1 MMSKRSEVLG
11 QFYGGLKN
19 LELQTKRR
27 MDLWGDL
34 KENEEQTLLLGEIEN
49 ELKQLENKENL
60 KADNN
65 TEFKEE
71 NQDTKENQPNDL
83 FSLPLPTQTTINGS
97 EEFVEEPVIETEE
110 KETPQNEPIQ
120 EKKERIF
127 KNFFFRIGF
136 DKSIAPTM
144 LFEEVRDASVIYH
157 LEKKLGDY
165 IFYVAC
171 FFFGTTALL
180 IILLIVLLPL
190 KQKEPY
196 LVQFSNNKE
205 NFALVQKA
213 DSTITANKALIRS
226 LVGAYVLNRE
236 SITHIEQHEKMRQ
249 NTIKEQSSN
258 EVWYEFEKLIAHYD
272 SIYTNPLLTR
282 KVKIANIYL
291 DKDLAYID
299 IEVSLYH
306 SGELES
312 LKRYKVV
319 MSFEFKKQEI
329 NFDSM
334 SLNPTG
340 FMVTGYDVTEIAI
353 LKDLDEKNKVKDDG
367 VKSRII
373 HTEKKDPHMSQYKD
387 VKEQ

>member
-1 MMSKRSEVLG
+1 MSKRSEVLE
-11 QFYGGLKN
+11 QFHGGLKN

-27 MDLWGDL
+27 MGLWGDL
-34 KENEEQTLLLGEIEN
+34 KENEEQTLFLEEIEN

-83 FSLPLPTQTTINGS
+83 FSLPLPTQTTINGIK
-97 EEFVEEPVIETEE
+97 EFVEEPVIETEK
-110 KETPQNEPIQ
+110 KETSQNEPIQ

-127 KNFFFRIGF
+127 KNFFSRIGF

-180 IILLIVLLPL
+180 IILLTILLPL

-334 SLNPTG
+334 SLNPIG
-340 FMVTGYDVTEIAI
+340 FIVTGYDVTEIAI

>member
-1 MMSKRSEVLG
+1 MSKRSEVLE
-11 QFYGGLKN
+11 QFHGGLKN

-34 KENEEQTLLLGEIEN
+34 KENEEQTLLLEEIEN
-49 ELKQLENKENL
+49 ELKQLENKDIGL
-60 KADNN
+60 
-65 TEFKEE
+65 KEE
-71 NQDTKENQPNDL
+71 NQDTKENYPNDL
-83 FSLPLPTQTTINGS
+83 FSLPLPIQTTTNEIK
-97 EEFVEEPVIETEE
+97 EFVEEPVIETEE
-110 KETPQNEPIQ
+110 KETPQNESIQ
-120 EKKERIF
+120 EEKERIF
-127 KNFFFRIGF
+127 KNFFSRIGF
-136 DKSIAPTM
+136 NKSIAPTM

-171 FFFGTTALL
+171 FFFGTTVLL
-180 IILLIVLLPL
+180 VILLIVLLPL

-236 SITHIEQHEKMRQ
+236 SITHIEQHEKIRQ

-258 EVWYEFEKLIAHYD
+258 EVWYEFEKLIAYHD
-272 SIYTNPLLTR
+272 SIYTNPLLIR

-299 IEVSLYH
+299 IEVGLYH

-340 FMVTGYDVTEIAI
+340 FIVTGYDVTEIAI
-353 LKDLDEKNKVKDDG
+353 LKDLDEKNKVKDDS

-387 VKEQ
+387 IKEQ

>member
-1 MMSKRSEVLG
+1 MSKRSEVLG

>member
-1 MMSKRSEVLG
+1 MSKRSEVLE
-11 QFYGGLKN
+11 QFHGGLKN

-65 TEFKEE
+65 TEFKGE

-83 FSLPLPTQTTINGS
+83 FSLPLPTQTTINGIK
-97 EEFVEEPVIETEE
+97 EFVEEPVIETEE
-110 KETPQNEPIQ
+110 KEMPQNEPIQ

-127 KNFFFRIGF
+127 KNFFYRIGF

-180 IILLIVLLPL
+180 IILLTVLLPL

-249 NTIKEQSSN
+249 STIKEQSSN

-282 KVKIANIYL
+282 KVTIANIYL

-340 FMVTGYDVTEIAI
+340 FIVTGYDVTEIAI

>member
-1 MMSKRSEVLG
+1 MSKRSEVLG

-71 NQDTKENQPNDL
+71 NQDTKESQPNDL

-180 IILLIVLLPL
+180 IILLTVLLPL

-196 LVQFSNNKE
+196 LVQFYNNKE

-340 FMVTGYDVTEIAI
+340 FIVTGYDVTEIAI

>member
-1 MMSKRSEVLG
+1 MSKRSEVLE
-11 QFYGGLKN
+11 QFHGGLKN

-83 FSLPLPTQTTINGS
+83 FSLPLPTQTTINGIK
-97 EEFVEEPVIETEE
+97 EFVEEPMIETEE
-110 KETPQNEPIQ
+110 KEIPQNEPIQ

-127 KNFFFRIGF
+127 KNFFSRIGF
-136 DKSIAPTM
+136 DKSIASTM

-180 IILLIVLLPL
+180 IILLTVLLPL

-340 FMVTGYDVTEIAI
+340 FIVTGYDVTEIAI

>member
-1 MMSKRSEVLG
+1 MSKRSEVLE
-11 QFYGGLKN
+11 QFHGGLKN

-27 MDLWGDL
+27 MGLWGDL

-71 NQDTKENQPNDL
+71 NQDTKESQPNDL
-83 FSLPLPTQTTINGS
+83 FSLPLPTQTTINGIK
-97 EEFVEEPVIETEE
+97 EFVEEPVIETEE
-110 KETPQNEPIQ
+110 KEIPQNEPIQ

-127 KNFFFRIGF
+127 KNFFSRIGF
-136 DKSIAPTM
+136 DKSIASTM

-171 FFFGTTALL
+171 FFCGTTALL

-190 KQKEPY
+190 KEKEPY

-291 DKDLAYID
+291 NKDLAYID

-340 FMVTGYDVTEIAI
+340 FIVTGYDVTEIAI
-353 LKDLDEKNKVKDDG
+353 LKDLDERNKVKDDG

>member
-1 MMSKRSEVLG
+1 MSKRSKALE
-11 QFYGGLKN
+11 QFHGDLKN

-34 KENEEQTLLLGEIEN
+34 KENEEQTLLLEEIEN
-49 ELKQLENKENL
+49 ELKQLENKKNL
-60 KADNN
+60 KAGNN
-65 TEFKEE
+65 TKEE
-71 NQDTKENQPNDL
+71 NQDTQENQPNDL
-83 FSLPLPTQTTINGS
+83 FSLPLPTQTIIS
-97 EEFVEEPVIETEE
+97 ETKEFVEEPMTETEE
-110 KETPQNEPIQ
+110 KETPQNETIQ

-127 KNFFFRIGF
+127 KNLFSRIGF

-180 IILLIVLLPL
+180 IILLIILLPL

-236 SITHIEQHEKMRQ
+236 SITHIKQHEKCVKTPLKSKVPMRYGM
-249 NTIKEQSSN
+249 NLKNSSLIMTAFTLIL
-258 EVWYEFEKLIAHYD
+258 YSQEK
-272 SIYTNPLLTR
+272 
-282 KVKIANIYL
+282 
-291 DKDLAYID
+291 
-299 IEVSLYH
+299 
-306 SGELES
+306 
-312 LKRYKVV
+312 
-319 MSFEFKKQEI
+319 
-329 NFDSM
+329 
-334 SLNPTG
+334 
-340 FMVTGYDVTEIAI
+340 
-353 LKDLDEKNKVKDDG
+353 
-367 VKSRII
+367 
-373 HTEKKDPHMSQYKD
+373 
-387 VKEQ
+387 

>member
-1 MMSKRSEVLG
+1 
-11 QFYGGLKN
+11 
-19 LELQTKRR
+19 
-27 MDLWGDL
+27 
-34 KENEEQTLLLGEIEN
+34 
-49 ELKQLENKENL
+49 
-60 KADNN
+60 
-65 TEFKEE
+65 
-71 NQDTKENQPNDL
+71 
-83 FSLPLPTQTTINGS
+83 
-97 EEFVEEPVIETEE
+97 
-110 KETPQNEPIQ
+110 
-120 EKKERIF
+120 
-127 KNFFFRIGF
+127 
-136 DKSIAPTM
+136 
-144 LFEEVRDASVIYH
+144 
-157 LEKKLGDY
+157 
-165 IFYVAC
+165 
-171 FFFGTTALL
+171 
-180 IILLIVLLPL
+180 
-190 KQKEPY
+190 
-196 LVQFSNNKE
+196 
-205 NFALVQKA
+205 
-213 DSTITANKALIRS
+213 
-226 LVGAYVLNRE
+226 GAYVLNRE

-258 EVWYEFEKLIAHYD
+258 EVWYEFEKLIAYHD

-299 IEVSLYH
+299 IEVGLYH

-340 FMVTGYDVTEIAI
+340 FIVTGYDVTEIAI

>member
-1 MMSKRSEVLG
+1 M
-11 QFYGGLKN
+11 
-19 LELQTKRR
+19 T
-27 MDLWGDL
+27 
-34 KENEEQTLLLGEIEN
+34 
-49 ELKQLENKENL
+49 
-60 KADNN
+60 
-65 TEFKEE
+65 
-71 NQDTKENQPNDL
+71 
-83 FSLPLPTQTTINGS
+83 
-97 EEFVEEPVIETEE
+97 
-110 KETPQNEPIQ
+110 
-120 EKKERIF
+120 
-127 KNFFFRIGF
+127 
-136 DKSIAPTM
+136 
-144 LFEEVRDASVIYH
+144 
-157 LEKKLGDY
+157 
-165 IFYVAC
+165 
-171 FFFGTTALL
+171 
-180 IILLIVLLPL
+180 VLLPL

>member
-1 MMSKRSEVLG
+1 MSKRSEVLG

-71 NQDTKENQPNDL
+71 NQDTKESQPNDL

-180 IILLIVLLPL
+180 IILLTVLLPL

-196 LVQFSNNKE
+196 LVQFYNNKE

>member
-1 MMSKRSEVLG
+1 MSKRSEVLE
-11 QFYGGLKN
+11 QFHGGLKN

-83 FSLPLPTQTTINGS
+83 FSLPLPTQTTINGIK
-97 EEFVEEPVIETEE
+97 EFVEEPVIETEK
-110 KETPQNEPIQ
+110 KEIPQNDPIQ

-127 KNFFFRIGF
+127 KNFFSRIGF
-136 DKSIAPTM
+136 DKSIATTM

-213 DSTITANKALIRS
+213 DSTITANKSLIRS

-340 FMVTGYDVTEIAI
+340 FIVTGYDVTEIAI

>member
-1 MMSKRSEVLG
+1 MSKRSEVLE
-11 QFYGGLKN
+11 QFHGGLKN

-83 FSLPLPTQTTINGS
+83 FSLPLPTQTTINGIK
-97 EEFVEEPVIETEE
+97 EFVEEPVIEAEE

-127 KNFFFRIGF
+127 KNFFSRIGF
-136 DKSIAPTM
+136 DKSIAPIM

-180 IILLIVLLPL
+180 VILLIVLLPL
-190 KQKEPY
+190 KEKEPY

-213 DSTITANKALIRS
+213 DSTITTNKALIRS

-340 FMVTGYDVTEIAI
+340 FIVTGYDVTEIAI
-353 LKDLDEKNKVKDDG
+353 LKDLDEKNKVKDNG

>member
-1 MMSKRSEVLG
+1 MSKRSEVLE
-11 QFYGGLKN
+11 QFHGGLKN

-49 ELKQLENKENL
+49 ELKQLENKEHL

-83 FSLPLPTQTTINGS
+83 FSLPLPIQTTINKIK
-97 EEFVEEPVIETEE
+97 EFVEEPMIETEE

-127 KNFFFRIGF
+127 KNFFSRIGF

-157 LEKKLGDY
+157 L
-165 IFYVAC
+165 AC

-312 LKRYKVV
+312 LKHYKVV

-340 FMVTGYDVTEIAI
+340 FIVTGYDVTEIAI

>member
-1 MMSKRSEVLG
+1 MEKVCMNAWELPKVLEEMLKEK
-11 QFYGGLKN
+11 YGDDWEKYVKAKAINEEELEEQVKDKAKEQQKTQREKTLSGFLKKVGLKKRDM
-19 LELQTKRR
+19 LQ
-27 MDLWGDL
+27 
-34 KENEEQTLLLGEIEN
+34 
-49 ELKQLENKENL
+49 
-60 KADNN
+60 
-65 TEFKEE
+65 
-71 NQDTKENQPNDL
+71 
-83 FSLPLPTQTTINGS
+83 S
-97 EEFVEEPVIETEE
+97 
-110 KETPQNEPIQ
+110 
-120 EKKERIF
+120 
-127 KNFFFRIGF
+127 
-136 DKSIAPTM
+136 TM
-144 LFEEVRDASVIYH
+144 LFDGVKEADALFQAERKI
-157 LEKKLGDY
+157 GDW
-165 IFYVAC
+165 IFSSAV
-171 FFFGTTALL
+171 FFFALAFIEA
-180 IILLIVLLPL
+180 IIIICLLPL
-190 KQKEPY
+190 KEKVPY

>member
-1 MMSKRSEVLG
+1 
-11 QFYGGLKN
+11 
-19 LELQTKRR
+19 
-27 MDLWGDL
+27 
-34 KENEEQTLLLGEIEN
+34 
-49 ELKQLENKENL
+49 
-60 KADNN
+60 
-65 TEFKEE
+65 
-71 NQDTKENQPNDL
+71 
-83 FSLPLPTQTTINGS
+83 
-97 EEFVEEPVIETEE
+97 
-110 KETPQNEPIQ
+110 
-120 EKKERIF
+120 
-127 KNFFFRIGF
+127 
-136 DKSIAPTM
+136 M
-144 LFEEVRDASVIYH
+144 LFEEVRDASIIYH

-258 EVWYEFEKLIAHYD
+258 EVWYEFEKLIAYYD

-340 FMVTGYDVTEIAI
+340 FIVTGYDVTEIAI

>member
-1 MMSKRSEVLG
+1 MSKRSEVLE
-11 QFYGGLKN
+11 QFHGGLKN

-65 TEFKEE
+65 TEFKGE

-83 FSLPLPTQTTINGS
+83 FSLPLPTQTTINGIK
-97 EEFVEEPVIETEE
+97 EFVEEPVIETEE
-110 KETPQNEPIQ
+110 KEMPQNEPIQ

-127 KNFFFRIGF
+127 KNFFYRIGF

-180 IILLIVLLPL
+180 IILLTVLLPL

-249 NTIKEQSSN
+249 STIKEQSSN

-282 KVKIANIYL
+282 KVTIADIYL

-340 FMVTGYDVTEIAI
+340 FIVTGYDVTEIAI
-353 LKDLDEKNKVKDDG
+353 LKDLDEKNKVKNDG

>member
-1 MMSKRSEVLG
+1 MSKRSEVLE
-11 QFYGGLKN
+11 QFHGGLKN

-49 ELKQLENKENL
+49 ELKQLENKEHL

-83 FSLPLPTQTTINGS
+83 FSLPLPIQTTINKIK
-97 EEFVEEPVIETEE
+97 EFVEEPVIETEE

-127 KNFFFRIGF
+127 KNFFSRIGF

-157 LEKKLGDY
+157 L
-165 IFYVAC
+165 AC

-291 DKDLAYID
+291 DKDLAYIE

-340 FMVTGYDVTEIAI
+340 FIVTGYDVTEIAI